1 VLIVTELRAGNRDG
15 PDLALPP
22 SLQSFAAGGGLVT
35 DRRPF
40 VRRGR
45 MMWPAIS
52 AVGTENAG
60 SRLLGAI
67 VGKENDSAT
76 LAAALSLLRAVNG
89 GIPNSAAIS
98 RVDGAV
104 PLLSFSTASTVGNR
118 GSATRSEWQNVLGV
132 CTARP

>member
-1 VLIVTELRAGNRDG
+1 MTG
-15 PDLALPP
+15 
-22 SLQSFAAGGGLVT
+22 
-35 DRRPF
+35 RRPF

-76 LAAALSLLRAVNG
+76 LAAAGDVEAIADGDGDWLPTLTAADSAHIGRTGLRPSDDRLETPLFTTGQKNAVF
-89 GIPNSAAIS
+89 SFLQR
-98 RVDGAV
+98 RVCRPEFCMRTTSIA
-104 PLLSFSTASTVGNR
+104 
-118 GSATRSEWQNVLGV
+118 LGW
-132 CTARP
+132 